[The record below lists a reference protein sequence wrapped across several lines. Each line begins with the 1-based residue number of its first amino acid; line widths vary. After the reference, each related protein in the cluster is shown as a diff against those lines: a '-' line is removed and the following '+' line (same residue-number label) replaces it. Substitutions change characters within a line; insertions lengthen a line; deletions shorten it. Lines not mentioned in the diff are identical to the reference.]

1 MQVEQDSS
9 SQTVDAGSVLEFLK
23 GNPDFFNN
31 NADILPKLRIPHET
45 GGAISLIEK
54 QLSVYRSKCSAL
66 ETKLGELINVARE
79 NEELQKRLH
88 DLIQEVISATTLDE
102 VVSLTRDTLIKNFRA
117 DDARVILIEDEGGKK
132 HEEEPRRYVAYDEPA
147 LSFFKENFSKGET
160 SCSVPN
166 PEQREFLFEENAK
179 VGSIAIIPLQ
189 YQRDLGLIVLSSVDA
204 RRFDSTKGV
213 LFLSEFGE
221 MLSRRIATFL

>member
-9 SQTVDAGSVLEFLK
+9 SQAVDAGSVLEFLK

-31 NADILPKLRIPHET
+31 NAEILPKLRIPHET

-54 QLSVYRSKCSAL
+54 QLSVYRNKCSAL

-102 VVSLTRDTLIKNFRA
+102 VVSLTRDTLIRNFRA
-117 DDARVILIEDEGGKK
+117 DDVRVILIEEKEGKK
-132 HEEEPRRYVAYDEPA
+132 HEDEPRRFVAYDEPA
-147 LSFFKENFSKGET
+147 LSFFETNFSESKT
-160 SCSVPN
+160 SCSVPDAD
-166 PEQREFLFEENAK
+166 QRKFLFEEEDK

-189 YQRDLGLIVLSSVDA
+189 YKRDLGLIVLSSVDA